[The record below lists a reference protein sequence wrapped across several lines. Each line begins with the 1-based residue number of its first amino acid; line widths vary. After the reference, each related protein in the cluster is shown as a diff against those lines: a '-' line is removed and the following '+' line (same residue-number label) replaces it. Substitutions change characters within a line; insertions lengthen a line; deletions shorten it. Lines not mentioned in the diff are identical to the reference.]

1 MEELVNLLGM
11 TQKELKEFLYEYLK
25 KKDMNPLSKDGF
37 LYAEGDIPI
46 MLVAHMDTVAL
57 EPPTNLC
64 YSQELDLIYNRD
76 GILGGDDRCGVYAIM
91 KLLEK
96 YRPFILFTENEEIG
110 GEGAYQAVELLD
122 KPDVKYIV
130 EFDRN
135 GVNDCV
141 FYNCGNK
148 KFKKYIEKFG
158 FITEIGSFSDI
169 SILGPEWDIATVN
182 LSCGYFDEHTKN
194 EYVFFSILENLI
206 KTAEIMISQI
216 DKAPYFNYQYKVS
229 DKSKEFK
236 FFTQDAMVKKIGG
249 IR

>member
-64 YSQELDLIYNRD
+64 YSKELDLIYNRD

-96 YRPFILFTENEEIG
+96 YRPFILFTGNEEIG

-206 KTAEIMISQI
+206 KTAEIMINQI

>member
-64 YSQELDLIYNRD
+64 YSKELDLIYNRD

-206 KTAEIMISQI
+206 KTAEIMINQI